1 MIDTEARP
9 RRAQRAEAPSKGDL
23 RERDLLD
30 AAGRLLRSGE
40 FGDASITAIAQEAG
54 LSRAS
59 FYFYFA
65 SKQALLASLLDD
77 AVSRF
82 NGQIAS
88 VVEGP
93 AVGSPA
99 DAVRATVQA
108 AAELWWEHGDVLRA
122 SVELGTEIPEVYE
135 RTMANFAVVGAPT
148 VELLRRYGTV
158 PEAKDVDEATALVTA
173 LMLMSERNYFHLMRG
188 NPTIA
193 ERDALTA
200 TLQRIWLRSFGLD
213 D

>member
-1 MIDTEARP
+1 VIDTEASP
-9 RRAQRAEAPSKGDL
+9 RRAARAETPSKGDR

-30 AAGRLLRSGE
+30 AAGRLLANGE
-40 FGDASITAIAQEAG
+40 FGSASISEIAAEAG

-77 AVSRF
+77 AVSQF

-88 VVEGP
+88 VVESSGI
-93 AVGSPA
+93 GSPA
-99 DAVRATVQA
+99 DAVRATVEA
-108 AAELWWEHGDVLRA
+108 AAELWWEHGIVLRA
-122 SVELGTEIPEVYE
+122 SVELGTVMPEVYE

-158 PEAKDVDEATALVTA
+158 HEAHDDDAASALVSA

-188 NPTIA
+188 APTIA
-193 ERDALTA
+193 ERDSLTT
-200 TLQRIWLRSFGLD
+200 TLQWIWLRSFGLD
-213 D
+213 G